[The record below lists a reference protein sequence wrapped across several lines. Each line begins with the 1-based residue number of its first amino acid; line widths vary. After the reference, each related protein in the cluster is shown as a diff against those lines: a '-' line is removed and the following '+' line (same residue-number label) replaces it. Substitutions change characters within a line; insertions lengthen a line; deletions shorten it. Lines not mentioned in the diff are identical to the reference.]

1 MATIEELEKRIEY
14 LEAVEG
20 VRRTVYEYLL
30 MHDIPNVVE
39 TLISLFT
46 EDAILDISGYG
57 ESLEGRLVGREEIG
71 GLYRRLEEGG
81 IFSGKH
87 STTNVH
93 IEIDGDEA
101 TVISYLEV
109 GTGPK
114 PGVAPG
120 GGIYQ
125 ERLRREDDGRWRFV
139 HKRIIGTGEQTVH
152 DAIDHSFPGT
162 GAWRNSG

>member
-1 MATIEELEKRIEY
+1 MATIEELEKRVEY
-14 LEAVEG
+14 LEAAEG

-30 MHDIPNVVE
+30 LHDIPNVVE

-57 ESLEGRLVGREEIG
+57 ESLEGRLTGREEIG

-87 STTNVH
+87 STTNVQ

-109 GTGPK
+109 GTGPV
-114 PGVAPG
+114 PGIAPG

-139 HKRIIGTGEQTVH
+139 HKRIIGTGEQTVYA
-152 DAIDHSFPGT
+152 AIDHSFPGT
-162 GAWRNSG
+162 GAWRE

>member
-1 MATIEELEKRIEY
+1 MATIEELEQRVKY

-46 EDAILDISGYG
+46 EDATLDISGYG
-57 ESLEGRLVGREEIG
+57 ESLEGRLVGREAIG
-71 GLYRRLEEGG
+71 GLYRRLESGG
-81 IFSGKH
+81 VFSGKH

-93 IEIDGDEA
+93 IEVDGDEA
-101 TVISYLEV
+101 TVISYLDV

-152 DAIDHSFPGT
+152 DAIDHGFPGT
-162 GAWRNSG
+162 GAWRA

>member
-1 MATIEELEKRIEY
+1 MATIEELEKRVKY

-30 MHDIPNVVE
+30 LHDIPNVVGD
-39 TLISLFT
+39 LIALFT

-57 ESLEGRLVGREEIG
+57 ESLEGRLNGREAIG
-71 GLYRRLEEGG
+71 GLYRRLDAGG
-81 IFSGKH
+81 VASGKH
-87 STTNVH
+87 TTTNVH
-93 IEIDGDEA
+93 IEVDGDEA
-101 TVISYLEV
+101 TVISYLDV
-109 GTGPK
+109 GQPPT

-125 ERLRREDDGRWRFV
+125 ERLRREADGRWRFV

-152 DAIDHSFPGT
+152 AAIDHSFPGT
-162 GAWRNSG
+162 GAWRD